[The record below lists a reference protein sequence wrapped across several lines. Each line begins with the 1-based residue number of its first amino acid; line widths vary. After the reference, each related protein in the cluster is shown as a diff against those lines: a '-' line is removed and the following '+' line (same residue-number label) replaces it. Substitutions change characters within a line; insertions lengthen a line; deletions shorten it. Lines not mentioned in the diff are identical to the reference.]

1 METTASYIL
10 GKMHG
15 DLGLYFH
22 RVPKIS
28 GMDNQELISLKQDEK
43 SVPH

>member
-1 METTASYIL
+1 MGTMASYVL
-10 GKMHG
+10 GKMG
-15 DLGLYFH
+15 TWGQQYFH

-28 GMDNQELISLKQDEK
+28 GMDNQELISLKQDKK